1 MKIKQVHIDGFGK
14 WHDQDF
20 SFTNNPV
27 LIYGA
32 NEAGKTTLA
41 AFILSILFGFAD
53 GRGKNKY
60 QQYIPKDGSS
70 YGGSLTVIADQH
82 QYVIKRVKGKN
93 GGKVTVTNEKGKK
106 EKQDFLAKLLGPLDR
121 ELYQAIY
128 SFNQNN
134 ILNDE
139 LDREQLEQHL
149 QRLGAVGS
157 QEWLQQIAR
166 LEKAADSLY
175 KPRGRKLSLNRH
187 LKEYDELRERVNQ
200 AQSQSSDYHRL
211 VEEQVEKQSELEQ
224 LKREQP
230 QLKHQVEKEER
241 LQRLWPIYD
250 QWQNHQKES
259 LTERLTDDE
268 IIKVQELQSRE
279 RELNTQLR
287 SFNQQQ
293 LEQQAVVKK
302 LSDPEVNDYRSR
314 KAHYQQL
321 KDQLLALQIQKNGQ
335 TVNQQEQWYTELK
348 QLAERYGSV
357 NLPEPLSERAVSE
370 LEGLLRANS
379 QTNNSQNLFI
389 PGIGIVLFILGL
401 ILRQPLVWIC
411 GIIALGGAGV
421 LWFKQQQ
428 REKQLTEERNST
440 LQSFGKNH
448 NLTAFPTSKWLMM
461 QGDLHRYHD
470 LRTQLEQA
478 DKRKTNFDHQLELIK
493 QQLPVSLTA
502 DSLNELINSYQR
514 WLVEMQ
520 DQLQRLNNVE
530 QELTRIQRR
539 NDQLTQQLI
548 ECRQAKETEYKS
560 LGIKNDN
567 EFKQLQAQKV
577 ADQTRKVTASAYG
590 QQLTTSDRQQL
601 AHYDSKHLLDTKVSL
616 VHQNLA
622 ANEQKQTELETALAQ
637 INVQINA
644 LVQEGS
650 FSELNQK
657 LTNLQTVIWNETK
670 QWLSSQLAIRWI
682 NGALKLASQD
692 RYPKILQQAEKFFA
706 ILTADRY
713 QKIVVDDNGI
723 NVLNREQQIFQ
734 VAELSLGT
742 AEQLFI
748 SLRLGFI
755 TVISD
760 QIKLPVM
767 VDDGFVNFDNVRR
780 GRMLKLLNQM
790 AEENQVIYFTANDQI
805 KKLGSPVVDL
815 DQLNKNKV

>member
-250 QWQNHQKES
+250 
-259 LTERLTDDE
+259 
-268 IIKVQELQSRE
+268 
-279 RELNTQLR
+279 
-287 SFNQQQ
+287 
-293 LEQQAVVKK
+293 
-302 LSDPEVNDYRSR
+302 
-314 KAHYQQL
+314 
-321 KDQLLALQIQKNGQ
+321 
-335 TVNQQEQWYTELK
+335 
-348 QLAERYGSV
+348 
-357 NLPEPLSERAVSE
+357 
-370 LEGLLRANS
+370 
-379 QTNNSQNLFI
+379 
-389 PGIGIVLFILGL
+389 
-401 ILRQPLVWIC
+401 
-411 GIIALGGAGV
+411 
-421 LWFKQQQ
+421 
-428 REKQLTEERNST
+428 
-440 LQSFGKNH
+440 
-448 NLTAFPTSKWLMM
+448 
-461 QGDLHRYHD
+461 
-470 LRTQLEQA
+470 
-478 DKRKTNFDHQLELIK
+478 
-493 QQLPVSLTA
+493 
-502 DSLNELINSYQR
+502 
-514 WLVEMQ
+514 
-520 DQLQRLNNVE
+520 
-530 QELTRIQRR
+530 
-539 NDQLTQQLI
+539 
-548 ECRQAKETEYKS
+548 
-560 LGIKNDN
+560 
-567 EFKQLQAQKV
+567 
-577 ADQTRKVTASAYG
+577 
-590 QQLTTSDRQQL
+590 
-601 AHYDSKHLLDTKVSL
+601 
-616 VHQNLA
+616 
-622 ANEQKQTELETALAQ
+622 
-637 INVQINA
+637 
-644 LVQEGS
+644 
-650 FSELNQK
+650 
-657 LTNLQTVIWNETK
+657 
-670 QWLSSQLAIRWI
+670 
-682 NGALKLASQD
+682 
-692 RYPKILQQAEKFFA
+692 
-706 ILTADRY
+706 
-713 QKIVVDDNGI
+713 
-723 NVLNREQQIFQ
+723 
-734 VAELSLGT
+734 
-742 AEQLFI
+742 
-748 SLRLGFI
+748 
-755 TVISD
+755 
-760 QIKLPVM
+760 
-767 VDDGFVNFDNVRR
+767 
-780 GRMLKLLNQM
+780 
-790 AEENQVIYFTANDQI
+790 
-805 KKLGSPVVDL
+805 
-815 DQLNKNKV
+815 